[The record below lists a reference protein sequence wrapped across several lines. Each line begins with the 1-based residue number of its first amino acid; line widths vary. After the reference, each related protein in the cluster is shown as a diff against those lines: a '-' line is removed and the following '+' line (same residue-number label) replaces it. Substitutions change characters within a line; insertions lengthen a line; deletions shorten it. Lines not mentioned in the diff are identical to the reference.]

1 MNFLENLTILK
12 RNEVY
17 SIQDINGWLLE
28 FEEDYKRIYDKVQK
42 LYRAV
47 DENGLSIRLPPFG
60 KSSEDDVFLNLY
72 EELKIISNFHE
83 NEKQMKTILEEYNNV
98 KDSDIGVSAWLQRN
112 EGIVERKCFH
122 FLVTYL
128 WSNELND
135 YPMVDFHTISNF
147 YFYLDSRDFA
157 NTIKLGEI
165 YNELILE

>member
-12 RNEVY
+12 HNEVY

-42 LYRAV
+42 LYRVV
-47 DENGLSIRLPPFG
+47 DENGLSIRLPPFW

-72 EELKIISNFHE
+72 KELKIISNIHKNE
-83 NEKQMKTILEEYNNV
+83 NQMETILEDYNEIR
-98 KDSDIGVSAWLQRN
+98 DSDFNVNQWLQHN
-112 EGIVERKCFH
+112 EAIVKKKCFD

-128 WSNELND
+128 WNNELND

-165 YNELILE
+165 YNELTYK